1 VVSELARIEFLISS
15 NAERKKN
22 PRKIVPKNTSGL
34 KVGGPGRPKG
44 RLNKVTTEV
53 RAVAAALV
61 DDPQYRKKLIHDR
74 RKRRVSPPVETML
87 WYYAKGKPVERHE
100 IATPGDFSKLSD
112 EELRVE
118 LEKALLFFPSAPTT
132 G

>member
-1 VVSELARIEFLISS
+1 VE
-15 NAERKKN
+15 
-22 PRKIVPKNTSGL
+22 KNTSGL
-34 KVGGPGRPKG
+34 KRGGPGRPRG
-44 RLNKVTTEV
+44 TLNRVTVEV
-53 RAVAAALV
+53 RAAAAALV
-61 DDPQYRKKLIHDR
+61 DDPQYRERLLRDMR
-74 RKRRVSPPVETML
+74 TRRVLPAVETML

-132 G
+132 V

>member
-1 VVSELARIEFLISS
+1 M
-15 NAERKKN
+15 
-22 PRKIVPKNTSGL
+22 
-34 KVGGPGRPKG
+34 
-44 RLNKVTTEV
+44 
-53 RAVAAALV
+53 RAAAAALV
-61 DDPQYRKKLIHDR
+61 DDPQYRQKLLRDM
-74 RKRRVSPPVETML
+74 RKRRVLPAVETML
-87 WYYAKGKPVERHE
+87 CTTRKTSRSSAT